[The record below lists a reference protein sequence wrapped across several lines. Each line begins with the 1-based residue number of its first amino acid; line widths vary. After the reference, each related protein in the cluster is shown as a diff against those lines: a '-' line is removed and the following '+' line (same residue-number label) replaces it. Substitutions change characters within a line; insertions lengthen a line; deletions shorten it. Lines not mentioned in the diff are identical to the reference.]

1 MNEHEH
7 PFLCGVIEGFYGR
20 PWTRQQRLQLL
31 DWMQAW
37 SMDTYMYGP
46 KDDIKIRARW
56 RDRYTDAEAS
66 ALGTLI
72 EQCTKRGLRFVYAIA
87 PGLDM
92 RYSDPVDTA
101 ALDAKLEQ
109 LVTLGARDFTVLFDD
124 IPHHMD
130 EADRSRFGT
139 FAHAQ
144 AHVCNHAYDQLREQ
158 GIDGRFFMCPTDY
171 CGRMATPSVAE
182 SAYLRELGERLQPGI
197 EVFWT
202 GDEIVSQTITV
213 ESIRLLRRVLRRK
226 PIIWDNLH
234 ANDYDI
240 RRIYLG
246 PFAGRPPALRHEV
259 SGILTN
265 PNCEF
270 EPNYIAIRTLASYA
284 RDGDAYDP
292 RIALR
297 EAQRAWLPAFATE
310 GGEPLTLAEIELLC
324 DAFYLP
330 FERGPSADG
339 FLATV
344 EAAARAAPR
353 IQHDQVVAVAEYA
366 ASVER
371 VFTRLTE
378 LRNRDLLYALYRYV
392 WELRTETG
400 LVADHLR
407 WLAAGPAP
415 DAHFAKPDRIANTY
429 RGGLAASV
437 QHLLP
442 MDQEGQ
448 ARLRAHEH
456 HD

>member
-20 PWTRQQRLQLL
+20 PWAWEQRLQLL
-31 DWMQAW
+31 DWMHAW
-37 SMDTYMYGP
+37 GMDTYMYGP
-46 KDDIKIRARW
+46 KDDIKIRTRW
-56 RDRYTDAEAS
+56 RERYTDAEAG
-66 ALGTLI
+66 ALARLI
-72 EQCTKRGLRFVYAIA
+72 EQCVERGVHFIYAIA

-92 RYSDPVDTA
+92 RYADPSDTA
-101 ALDAKLEQ
+101 ALHSKLEQ
-109 LVTLGARDFTVLFDD
+109 LARLGARDFTVLFDD

-139 FAHAQ
+139 FAYAQ
-144 AHVCNHAYDQLREQ
+144 AHVCNQAVDHLRER
-158 GIDGRFFMCPTDY
+158 GIAGRFFMCPTDY
-171 CGRMATPSVAE
+171 CGRMATPSVPE
-182 SAYLRELGERLQPGI
+182 SAYLRELGERLQPSI

-213 ESIRLLRRVLRRK
+213 ESIRQLRRVLGRK

-240 RRIYLG
+240 RRVYLG

-270 EPNYIAIRTLASYA
+270 EPNYVAIRTLASYA
-284 RDGDAYDP
+284 RDGDAYEP
-292 RIALR
+292 RAALR
-297 EAQRAWLPAFATE
+297 EAQRAWLADFATE
-310 GGEPLTLAEIELLC
+310 GGEPLTMAEIELLC

-344 EAAARAAPR
+344 EAAARVAPAV
-353 IQHDQVVAVAEYA
+353 QPDQVVAVATYA

-371 VFTRLTE
+371 LFSKLTE
-378 LRNRDLLYALYRYV
+378 LRHRDLLYALYRYV

-407 WLAAGPAP
+407 WLAAAPAP
-415 DAHFAKPDRIANTY
+415 DARFAKPDRVANTY
-429 RGGLAASV
+429 RGGLAASL
-437 QHLLP
+437 QRLLP
-442 MDQEGQ
+442 LDQEGQ
-448 ARLRAHEH
+448 ARLRADERY
-456 HD
+456 D